1 MTPFLTTDDDE
12 GVMRFRAWAI
22 PVLIA
27 VICASIVAS
36 MALAGLVGAG
46 LGMAVGA
53 VAATGLVVF
62 ASRSKPD
69 RKLEVAAARDDEHRV
84 LVVATAE
91 ATAESAQRIAELAG
105 KTIDVRLLVPVPS
118 HRLDRWMSAED
129 DARRITRDAE
139 RDAETRKKEALLDA
153 KEHHMPWNHLIVEVS
168 AFDHGRVLCRIAT
181 KDRFRELAFGPVHE
195 PGEVNRRVPDPGVRP
210 VDHARDQT
218 GGVAEHVLGC

>member
-69 RKLEVAAARDDEHRV
+69 RKLEVAAAGDDGHRV

-129 DARRITRDAE
+129 DARRDAE
-139 RDAETRKKEALLDA
+139 GLLARSAGALVAAGLPVSGSVGDHDPAQALEDELRDFPADEVVLLIANGKDPLAKIETRLSL
-153 KEHHMPWNHLIVEVS
+153 PL
-168 AFDHGRVLCRIAT
+168 
-181 KDRFRELAFGPVHE
+181 
-195 PGEVNRRVPDPGVRP
+195 RRVSP
-210 VDHARDQT
+210 
-218 GGVAEHVLGC
+218 